1 MEISLTLKLRQK
13 IRPTLVMHLIRLL
26 KRQLNM
32 VIQMIGSDNVDSPIL
47 SFLPGTVTL
56 VKQENPK

>member
-1 MEISLTLKLRQK
+1 
-13 IRPTLVMHLIRLL
+13 
-26 KRQLNM
+26 M